1 MYQLIQI
8 YKMFKIY
15 KSLKNHK
22 FILQFIDNLIQHI
35 VLKFINHKKKPQI
48 HTTIYGL
55 SNTTYNAKMYYY
67 VDSIKLQNNSKFI
80 TI

>member
-35 VLKFINHKKKPQI
+35 VLKLINHKKTKKS
-48 HTTIYGL
+48 Y
-55 SNTTYNAKMYYY
+55 
-67 VDSIKLQNNSKFI
+67 
-80 TI
+80 

>member
-15 KSLKNHK
+15 KSLKNNK

-35 VLKFINHKKKPQI
+35 VLKFINHKKRPQI
-48 HTTIYGL
+48 HPTIYG
-55 SNTTYNAKMYYY
+55 
-67 VDSIKLQNNSKFI
+67 
-80 TI
+80 